1 MVVANYKIEDVEG
14 IGPVIGA
21 KLRNAG
27 VSNTDQLLANAKTP
41 AQRQAL
47 SEASGLSEDRVL
59 KFANMCDLYRI
70 GGVGSEFAELL
81 EAAGVDTVPE
91 LAQRNAENL
100 SKRMAKLNQEMD
112 LTRHVPLESQVTRW
126 VEQAK
131 ILPRMLEY

>member
-1 MVVANYKIEDVEG
+1 MANYKIEEVEG
-14 IGPVIGA
+14 IGPVIGE
-21 KLRNAG
+21 KLRAAG
-27 VSNTDQLLANAKTP
+27 VANTDALLANSKTP

-47 SEASGLSEDRVL
+47 AEASGLSEAQVL
-59 KFANMCDLYRI
+59 KFANMADLYRI

-81 EAAGVDTVPE
+81 VAAGVDTIPE

>member
-1 MVVANYKIEDVEG
+1 MANYKIEDVEG
-14 IGPVIGA
+14 IGPVIGE
-21 KLRNAG
+21 KLRAAG
-27 VSNTDQLLANAKTP
+27 VANTDALLANSKTP
-41 AQRQAL
+41 AQRLAL
-47 SEASGLSEDRVL
+47 AEVSGLSEAQVL
-59 KFANMCDLYRI
+59 KYANMADLYRI
-70 GGVGSEFAELL
+70 GGVSSEFAELL
-81 EAAGVDTVPE
+81 VAAGVDTIPE

>member
-1 MVVANYKIEDVEG
+1 VANYKIEQVEG
-14 IGPVIGA
+14 IGPIVGE
-21 KLRNAG
+21 KLRAVG
-27 VSNTDQLLANAKTP
+27 VSTTDELLAKSKTP
-41 AQRQAL
+41 AERQAL
-47 SEASGLSEDRVL
+47 SAASGLSEAQVL
-59 KFANMCDLYRI
+59 KFANMADLYRI

-81 EAAGVDTVPE
+81 VAAGVDTVPE

-131 ILPRMLEY
+131 VLPRMVEI

>member
-1 MVVANYKIEDVEG
+1 MANYKIENVEG
-14 IGPVIGA
+14 IGPVIGE
-21 KLRNAG
+21 KLRAVG
-27 VSNTDQLLANAKTP
+27 VSTTDELLSNSKTP
-41 AQRQAL
+41 AQRLAL
-47 SEASGLSEDRVL
+47 AEASGLSEAQVL
-59 KFANMCDLYRI
+59 KFANMADLYRI
-70 GGVGSEFAELL
+70 GGVGSEYADLL
-81 EAAGVDTVPE
+81 VAAGVDTVPE